1 MCPRWGW
8 RGNGGGWRGH
18 LLPRV
23 RGCVPWAEDGVGM
36 GVAGVGFCGRVCK
49 MMLLGRGL
57 CGLGWW
63 LAGLSAAEGAALC
76 SLGV

>member
-1 MCPRWGW
+1 M
-8 RGNGGGWRGH
+8 
-18 LLPRV
+18 
-23 RGCVPWAEDGVGM
+23 PWAEDGVGM